1 MSVLLLLVLT
11 AITHAMRSFSA
22 SMDVVSTGT
31 TLAFGYL
38 LLAAFFVGG
47 YVKAV
52 SLPKLTGYLLTGII
66 VGPPVMDLVSREM
79 LEGLDVV
86 SGMAIALIALSAGA
100 ELEIKSMRPLLR
112 SVLSISY
119 AALVASAVLLGGAF
133 LLASD
138 MLPFMQELP
147 LGPRIAVA
155 VMLGIVMS
163 ARSPAVVI
171 ALRDELKAEG
181 PVSRIVNASVILGDL
196 SVVVLF
202 AFASAVANATLGGG
216 GSVLETTATISWAIF
231 GSLGLGGVLGLLLAV
246 VLRRVP
252 DSSALFVM
260 LMAFVIAEV
269 GQRLGLNPLLLA
281 LSAGLIVRN
290 LSDQGA
296 KLHEVIAGA
305 GLPIYVLFFAV
316 AGASLH
322 LDALKTVGWLAPVF
336 ALVRAAG
343 LLAGGRLGARFA
355 GSTPQVGR
363 FVPYGL
369 LPQAG
374 LALALSHLV
383 ARTFPTFGAAAS
395 ALTLGVIALNELVA
409 PVVYRWALVKSG
421 EANTTTNGEN
431 PAVMVT
437 AGGRG

>member
-1 MSVLLLLVLT
+1 MSIVLLLVLT

-22 SMDVVSTGT
+22 SMDGVSTGT

-47 YVKAV
+47 YVKAI

-66 VGPPVMDLVSREM
+66 VGPPVMNLVSEHM

-100 ELEIKSMRPLLR
+100 ELELKSMRPLLK

-119 AALVASAVLLGGAF
+119 TALVASIVLISGAF
-133 LLASD
+133 LAASS
-138 MLPFMQELP
+138 MLPFLGELP
-147 LGPRIAVA
+147 LGQRIAVA
-155 VMLGIVMS
+155 IMLGVVMS

-181 PVSRIVNASVILGDL
+181 QVSRIVNASVILGDL

-202 AFASAVANATLGGG
+202 ALASAVAKASLGGG
-216 GSVLETTATISWAIF
+216 ASALATTASISWAIF
-231 GSLGLGGVLGLLLAV
+231 GSLGLGGTLGLLLAV

-252 DSSALFVM
+252 DSAALFVM
-260 LMAFVIAEV
+260 LMAFIIAEV

-290 LSDQGA
+290 LSDQGS

-305 GLPIYVLFFAV
+305 GLPVYVLFFAV

-322 LDALKTVGWLAPVF
+322 IDALRAVGWLAPVF

-343 LLAGGRLGARFA
+343 LLIGGRLGARFA
-355 GSTPQVGR
+355 GSTPEVKR

-421 EANTTTNGEN
+421 ETNTTTSEN
-431 PAVMVT
+431 PAVLVT